1 MFTAFIR
8 KLEVH
13 IESAIERKDEE
24 KSQKS
29 RQNGGRMAENVLQLQ
44 GISKYYYTDAS
55 VTQAL
60 RKINLEFSMGEFV
73 AITGESGGGK
83 STLLNIISGL
93 DTFDE
98 GEMYFRGQPTFQ
110 FDEADWEEYRRN
122 QIGFVFQD
130 YSLLNQYS
138 ALDNIVAALMI
149 QEMDPDEAKEKAL
162 DYLKQVGLGEMAH
175 QRASQLSSG
184 QKQRLSIARALAKNT
199 DIIVA
204 DEPTGNLD
212 SETGQQIIQL
222 LEKLSRDKLVIM
234 VTHNYDQAEP
244 YVSRKIRLHD
254 GELVTDIPVKKR
266 VSTKEDG
273 KDSENAGKAKE
284 ETVVNA
290 VSKKVGKKA
299 DKKADKINKKTAK
312 RKTDSSE
319 KKKSHHIAT
328 FFAKKNMETQIGRTV
343 LFYSFFLIT
352 TVVSFLFIGELLYYA
367 DDRVTKEYDN
377 AAYLKKDDTRLIVR
391 YPDNS
396 ALTEEDGKKLASV
409 KNVDNVDLY
418 DLCNDVNYYIKE
430 GEGYEY
436 FFAEKEKK
444 EEERIIDG
452 EKKMVMVY
460 KDVIGVRFLDN
471 TKFVRSD
478 YCLTEDDLSAGR
490 LPENRN
496 EIVLYSKDKNA
507 LDSKELCYFS
517 ADNIWTKGQPCR
529 AELTVVGLLK
539 EKTDQIYFDSDL
551 CQMLTATLDGVA
563 FEMDYCYDWQFKK
576 YNGNM
581 DFVPVIASDLEENQV
596 RISRHYDLP
605 STGYGVL
612 PDTLEGA
619 FQVGE
624 DEDGNPIEG
633 SGILHMKESQGGV
646 PDEDASSSEMEE
658 DVEEED
664 SQNDEQTDKNEKE
677 KQEDKAVIYADDD
690 DLQTHEVRITNTFSE
705 QGADFIEMSE
715 ELFYT
720 LYEPKTTQASVYISH
735 YSKTEKVMEELIAM
749 GYDVISSYQISTTE
763 YIPEKVML
771 RLEVIGISCLVLL
784 ALLVLQILIVRSF
797 MKIKIKDYYIL
808 KFMGMQLREMKQI
821 SYLEMGVHCV
831 AAMITAG
838 IVMLAL
844 DMSKVPFIVGIMD
857 YYSVSGVIYFIL
869 YNVVL
874 MILTV
879 FFFNRLLKRKVR

>member
-1 MFTAFIR
+1 
-8 KLEVH
+8 
-13 IESAIERKDEE
+13 
-24 KSQKS
+24 
-29 RQNGGRMAENVLQLQ
+29 MAENVLQLQ

-138 ALDNIVAALMI
+138 ALDNIVSALMI
-149 QEMDPDEAKEKAL
+149 QEMDQNEAKEKAL
-162 DYLKQVGLGEMAH
+162 DYLTQVGLGELAH
-175 QRASQLSSG
+175 QKASQLSSG

-212 SETGQQIIQL
+212 SETGEQIIQL

-266 VSTKEDG
+266 VSKKEDREDNG
-273 KDSENAGKAKE
+273 KVRQDIEKTEEKLTSEKA
-284 ETVVNA
+284 
-290 VSKKVGKKA
+290 GKKA
-299 DKKADKINKKTAK
+299 DKAEKNVDKANKKDDKTK
-312 RKTDSSE
+312 RKSDSNG
-319 KKKSHHIAT
+319 KKKSHHIAS

-352 TVVSFLFIGELLYYA
+352 AVVSFLFIGELLYYA
-367 DDRVTKEYDN
+367 DDRVTKEYDDS
-377 AAYLKKDDTRLIVR
+377 AYLKKDDTRLIVR
-391 YPDNS
+391 HPDNS
-396 ALTEEDGKKLASV
+396 PLTEEDGEKLASV
-409 KNVDNVDLY
+409 KDVDNVDLY

-436 FFAEKEKK
+436 FFAEKEKS
-444 EEERIIDG
+444 EEERIVDG

-460 KDVIGVRFLDN
+460 KDVIGVRFLDT
-471 TKFVRSD
+471 TKYVRSD
-478 YCLTEDDLSAGR
+478 YGLTEDDLSAGR

-496 EIVLYSKDKNA
+496 EIVLYSKDKA
-507 LDSKELCYFS
+507 VLESKEICYFT
-517 ADNIWTKGQPCR
+517 ADNIWAKGQPCK

-539 EKTDQIYFDSDL
+539 EKTDQIYFDSSL

-563 FEMDYCYDWQFKK
+563 FEMDYYYDGQFKK

-581 DFVPVIASDLEENQV
+581 DFIPVIADDLEENQV
-596 RISRHYDLP
+596 RVSKNYDIP

-612 PDTLEGA
+612 PDTLEGV

-624 DEDGNPIEG
+624 DAEGNPIEG
-633 SGILHMKESQGGV
+633 SGILHMKVSQGGV
-646 PDEDASSSEMEE
+646 LDEDTSSAQTDEE
-658 DVEEED
+658 SQIMTAVGEDESKEEED
-664 SQNDEQTDKNEKE
+664 NETDSAESTKNES
-677 KQEDKAVIYADDD
+677 EDKAVIYAEDDD
-690 DLQTHEVRITNTFSE
+690 VQTHEVRITNTFSE

-720 LYEPKTTQASVYISH
+720 LYEPETTQASVYISH
-735 YSKTEKVMEELIAM
+735 YSKTEQVMEELIAM
-749 GYDVISSYQISTTE
+749 GYDVISSYQISATE

-821 SYLEMGVHCV
+821 SYIEMGIHCV
-831 AAMITAG
+831 AAMITTG
-838 IVMLAL
+838 IIMVAL

-857 YYSVSGVIYFIL
+857 FYSVSGVIYFIL
-869 YNVVL
+869 YNVLL

-879 FFFNRLLKRKVR
+879 FFFNRLLKKKVR

>member
-1 MFTAFIR
+1 
-8 KLEVH
+8 
-13 IESAIERKDEE
+13 
-24 KSQKS
+24 
-29 RQNGGRMAENVLQLQ
+29 MAENVLQLQ

-138 ALDNIVAALMI
+138 ALDNIVSALMI
-149 QEMDPDEAKEKAL
+149 QEMDQNEAKEKAR
-162 DYLKQVGLGEMAH
+162 DYLTQVGLGELAN

-212 SETGQQIIQL
+212 SETGEQIIQL
-222 LEKLSRDKLVIM
+222 LEKLSKDKLVIM
-234 VTHNYDQAEP
+234 VTHNYEQAEP

-254 GELVTDIPVKKR
+254 GELVTDVPVKKR
-266 VSTKEDG
+266 VSEKLDNGKSNEEEKTVKELS
-273 KDSENAGKAKE
+273 SEEKEKIEKTSVAKGSKKKAK
-284 ETVVNA
+284 N
-290 VSKKVGKKA
+290 
-299 DKKADKINKKTAK
+299 
-312 RKTDSSE
+312 
-319 KKKSHHIAT
+319 KSHHIAS

-352 TVVSFLFIGELLYYA
+352 AVVSFLFIGELLYYA

-377 AAYLKKDDTRLIVR
+377 SAYLQKNDTRLVVR
-391 YPDNS
+391 YPDNKE
-396 ALTEEDGKKLASV
+396 LTEGDGKKLASV
-409 KNVDNVDLY
+409 KYVDTVDLY
-418 DLCNDVNYYIKE
+418 DLSNDVNYYIKE

-436 FFAEKEKK
+436 FFAEKEKV

-460 KDVIGVRFLDN
+460 KDVIGVKFLD
-471 TKFVRSD
+471 TSKFMRSD
-478 YCLTEDDLSAGR
+478 YCITEDDLAEGR
-490 LPENRN
+490 LPESRN
-496 EIVLYSKDKNA
+496 EIVLYSKDKDVLN
-507 LDSKELCYFS
+507 SKEICYFT
-517 ADNIWTKGQPCR
+517 ADNIWSKGQPYK

-539 EKTDQIYFDSDL
+539 EKTDQIYFDTSL

-563 FEMDYCYDWQFKK
+563 FEMDYYYDWQYKK

-581 DFVPVIASDLEENQV
+581 DFIPVIADDLEENQV
-596 RISRHYDLP
+596 RISKNYDIP

-624 DEDGNPIEG
+624 DDEGNPIEG

-646 PDEDASSSEMEE
+646 PDEETSSDTSTNVMTAAGTDSE
-658 DVEEED
+658 
-664 SQNDEQTDKNEKE
+664 EKE
-677 KQEDKAVIYADDD
+677 EATDESGEADSKKEEDKAVTYAEED
-690 DLQTHEVRITNTFSE
+690 DLQTHEVRVTNQFSE
-705 QGADFIEMSE
+705 QGADFVEMSG
-715 ELFYT
+715 ELFQT
-720 LYEPKTTQASVYISH
+720 LYEKKTTQASVYISH
-735 YSKTEKVMEELIAM
+735 YSKTDKVIKELTDM
-749 GYDVISSYQISTTE
+749 GYDVISTYQISTTE

-784 ALLVLQILIVRSF
+784 ALIILQILIVRSF

-808 KFMGMQLREMKQI
+808 KFMGMQLREMKRI

-831 AAMITAG
+831 AAMATAA
-838 IVMLAL
+838 IVMVAL
-844 DMSKVPFIVGIMD
+844 DMAKVPFIMGIMD
-857 YYSVSGVIYFIL
+857 FYSVSGAIYFIL
-869 YNVVL
+869 YNVLL